1 MSTNPS
7 PTSITVKFYGEE
19 FPLTLSNVDEGG
31 IEGFLRLDE
40 ARQATL
46 EDLLDRPEE
55 EYWYL
60 DEQGER
66 LEPEALFEASPWSM
80 ETAEGTVKLL
90 RRYQNLE
97 TGEIRFNTQAGY
109 GGELFRWLREPQ

>member
-7 PTSITVKFYGEE
+7 PTSITVKFYGEA
-19 FPLTLSNVDEGG
+19 FPFTPSHVEEGG
-31 IEGFLRLDE
+31 IEGFLRLDDE
-40 ARQATL
+40 CRETL
-46 EDLLDRPEE
+46 EELLDRPEE

-80 ETAEGTVKLL
+80 ETAEETIKLL
-90 RRYQNLE
+90 RR
-97 TGEIRFNTQAGY
+97 
-109 GGELFRWLREPQ
+109 